1 MSTLMKTFTTCDVR
15 LFLWIVQRPRARRI
29 AGVFRWISRLGD
41 GYLYLA
47 AGLGLA
53 LFEPVRGPYFLA
65 AGLLA
70 FALELPLY
78 LLLKHTIR
86 RPRPNHALGQVS
98 AFITPSDTFSFPSG
112 HSAAA
117 FVTATLVGHVYP
129 AFLLPALGLAFLI
142 SLSRVILRVH
152 YPTDILAGTT
162 LGISCTVSAL
172 LLIPGGAP

>member
-1 MSTLMKTFTTCDVR
+1 MSTLLKTFTTCDVR
-15 LFLWIVQRPRARRI
+15 LFLWIARRRRARGI
-29 AGVFRWISRLGD
+29 AAVFRWVSRLGD

-53 LFEPVRGPYFLA
+53 LFEPVRGTHFLA

-86 RPRPNHALGQVS
+86 RARPNDAIGHVS
-98 AFITPSDTFSFPSG
+98 AFITPSDAFSFPSG

-117 FVTATLVGHVYP
+117 FVTATLVGHFYT
-129 AFLLPALGLAFLI
+129 AFLLPALLLAFLI

-152 YPTDILAGTT
+152 YPTDILAGMI
-162 LGISCTVSAL
+162 LGLSCAVTALCFVSA
-172 LLIPGGAP
+172 GAA